1 MEGGS
6 IQSRYW
12 PRGLQLRNFP
22 FYEGV
27 CYGERASLPGHDAG
41 IQALLRRDSL
51 LCRRSSLDLARAQ
64 GRRRY
69 PPNLPEAA
77 WLAFRQVIPGIQKV
91 GKDSGM
97 CRFVE
102 TGLSGPIEWTE
113 GPPCFRDIYRCRR
126 AVFHDWKARCTRVC
140 HILRRTAVVKGVEN
154 FAERVGFEPTI
165 PLPVYHLSRVASSTA
180 PAPLQMQNHIFS
192 LAANKE
198 SHPRLVRCGHGE
210 CGQFSAACPAGGG
223 TADAPPA
230 QTAPAPLQICCF
242 LAKYRM
248 ITAEMQWK
256 EKREIET
263 TAAIPYI
270 RTRNELPPRNDT
282 LSPD

>member
-1 MEGGS
+1 MNVRARFFIEKDPRDATLGKLAPSSVVFSHPACEVGGAPDVS
-6 IQSRYW
+6 FLEFLTPQYIDLMHEYCGQFSAAC
-12 PRGLQLRNFP
+12 PAG
-22 FYEGV
+22 G
-27 CYGERASLPGHDAG
+27 GTADAP
-41 IQALLRRDSL
+41 
-51 LCRRSSLDLARAQ
+51 LAQ
-64 GRRRY
+64 
-69 PPNLPEAA
+69 
-77 WLAFRQVIPGIQKV
+77 
-91 GKDSGM
+91 
-97 CRFVE
+97 
-102 TGLSGPIEWTE
+102 
-113 GPPCFRDIYRCRR
+113 
-126 AVFHDWKARCTRVC
+126 
-140 HILRRTAVVKGVEN
+140 
-154 FAERVGFEPTI
+154 
-165 PLPVYHLSRVASSTA
+165 TA

-248 ITAEMQWK
+248 ITAEMQWMK
-256 EKREIET
+256 TKEIET